1 MKKMIVSAVLLVLV
15 VAAAAAAEDLYVQSV
30 KAKVMSQPT
39 FKAAVLA
46 EVAKG
51 HKFVATE
58 KKGSW
63 RKVVYGGKEAY
74 VSSLLLS
81 PNPPMAK
88 VGLIKGENT
97 EIKQDVRRRA
107 STYTSAAAAR
117 GLAADDRR
125 RMSTEV
131 NSDFNALEKIEAFSV
146 SSEEIAKFAE
156 GGKQL

>member
-1 MKKMIVSAVLLVLV
+1 MKKVILYVLLFVFV
-15 VAAAAAAEDLYVQSV
+15 SAAAAAAEDLYVQSV

-39 FKAAVLA
+39 FKATVLA

-51 HKFVATE
+51 HKFTATD

-63 RKVVYGGKEAY
+63 RKVVHGGKEAY

-131 NSDFNALEKIEAFSV
+131 NADFHALEKIEAFSV
-146 SSEEIAKFAE
+146 NSDELTKFAE
-156 GGKQL
+156 GGK

>member
-1 MKKMIVSAVLLVLV
+1 MKRMIVFTVVLMLGLATVAV
-15 VAAAAAAEDLYVQSV
+15 AEELYVQSV

-39 FKAAVLA
+39 FKSTVLA

-51 HKFVATE
+51 HKFTATE

-63 RKVVYGGKEAY
+63 RKVTHGGKDAY

-131 NSDFNALEKIEAFSV
+131 NADFHALEKIEAFSV
-146 SSEEIAKFAE
+146 SNDEIAKFAE
-156 GGKQL
+156 GGK